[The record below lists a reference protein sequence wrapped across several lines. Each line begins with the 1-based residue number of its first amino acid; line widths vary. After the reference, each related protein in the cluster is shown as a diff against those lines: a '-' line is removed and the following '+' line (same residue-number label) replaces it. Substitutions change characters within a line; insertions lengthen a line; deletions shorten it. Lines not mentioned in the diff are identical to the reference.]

1 MAIIPLI
8 LNYKFRAV
16 FKFDESNRLIVSGT
30 GADVTLFKG
39 QFGPDDK
46 GFGYVKIQ
54 VDIQIDT
61 QIESIQTVLLHRIFI
76 WDFMRLKMCAYN
88 FFG

>member
-1 MAIIPLI
+1 MQKSIILFRNCKVILI
-8 LNYKFRAV
+8 YTFRAV

-54 VDIQIDT
+54 VDII
-61 QIESIQTVLLHRIFI
+61 HR
-76 WDFMRLKMCAYN
+76 
-88 FFG
+88 

>member
-1 MAIIPLI
+1 M
-8 LNYKFRAV
+8 

-54 VDIQIDT
+54 VDII
-61 QIESIQTVLLHRIFI
+61 HR
-76 WDFMRLKMCAYN
+76 
-88 FFG
+88 